1 MKVFLNFFFTSA
13 ALTTPST
20 GLRLIIVSVD
30 FDYLPSQVQ
39 IILTLVLAF
48 FVCVVIITAW
58 PEVSLCSC
66 YSLRQTL
73 SWKKARKS
81 LHCSL
86 WLPLATQEHQGPT
99 LDVELSRQLGVIVL
113 PVEERTTP
121 CVYRNTEETKLFVFR
136 VIESD
141 LKITSIKSSHVC

>member
-1 MKVFLNFFFTSA
+1 MKVFFHLHS

-20 GLRLIIVSVD
+20 GPRLIIVSVD
-30 FDYLPSQVQ
+30 FDYLPS
-39 IILTLVLAF
+39 TSTDNSHTCPAF
-48 FVCVVIITAW
+48 FVSVVVITAQ

-73 SWKKARKS
+73 SWKEARKS

-86 WLPLATQEHQGPT
+86 WLPLAAQEHQGPT

-113 PVEERTTP
+113 PVEERRTW
-121 CVYRNTEETKLFVFR
+121 CVYRNTEETQLFVFR
-136 VIESD
+136 VTESER
-141 LKITSIKSSHVC
+141 KISSVRSSRVC